1 MPTICRGL
9 KPATANYSF
18 QSHPITDG
26 SNIHPL
32 TWRVIFFLLNDAV
45 ENCTLSK
52 DREQQKLSK
61 HVPGDIISFERY
73 KDTPSRLRETWC
85 WMYHVCVCVCVCVC
99 SLLSCVQLFVTPWTI
114 AHQAPLS
121 GGFSRQEY
129 SSRLPFLSGDLPNSE
144 IEPRSPALQ
153 VDSLPTEPPEKT

>member
-99 SLLSCVQLFVTPWTI
+99 VFIAQLCPTLCDPMDYSPPGPSVRGI
-114 AHQAPLS
+114 LQARI
-121 GGFSRQEY
+121 FE
-129 SSRLPFLSGDLPNSE
+129 
-144 IEPRSPALQ
+144 
-153 VDSLPTEPPEKT
+153 

>member
-32 TWRVIFFLLNDAV
+32 TWKVIFFLLNDAV

-61 HVPGDIISFERY
+61 RVPGDIISLERY

-85 WMYHVCVCVCVCVC
+85 WMYHVCVCVCVCVKGVGARS
-99 SLLSCVQLFVTPWTI
+99 SLSIGQRPKVEGERMSLSLVGVVQGSVP
-114 AHQAPLS
+114 
-121 GGFSRQEY
+121 G
-129 SSRLPFLSGDLPNSE
+129 
-144 IEPRSPALQ
+144 
-153 VDSLPTEPPEKT
+153 